1 VIIRPLSGRLV
12 TMSMFDLP
20 ALDDATAT
28 VRTHLPPTPQYAWPL
43 LGEALGAEVWVK
55 HENHTRTGAFKVR
68 GGLVLQETLRRAGD
82 TRPIVTSTRGN
93 HGQSLALTSKLHGR
107 PVTIVV
113 PEGNDPDQ
121 NAAMR
126 GFGADVVV
134 HGADYQAAREHA
146 AALAEERDA
155 MLVPPF
161 HPELVRGVATY
172 AKELFDAAG
181 ELDAVYVP
189 LGMGSGLCG
198 MIAVRDLLGLTTQVV
213 GVVAD
218 GAPAYAL
225 SYAAG
230 HVVATETVDTFADGV
245 ATRSPDAA
253 ALEIVL
259 KGAADV
265 VRVTDDE
272 IAAAIRL
279 LYRTTKNVAEGAGA
293 VATAGLAQRAERHR
307 GQRVGV
313 VLSGGNISAGRL
325 VELLREPA

>member
-1 VIIRPLSGRLV
+1 MP
-12 TMSMFDLP
+12 MFDL
-20 ALDDATAT
+20 AGLDDATAT

-43 LGEALGAEVWVK
+43 LAEAVGAEVWVK

-82 TRPIVTSTRGN
+82 DSPIVSATRGN
-93 HGQSLALTSKLHGR
+93 HGQSLALTSQLAGR

-126 GFGADVVV
+126 GFGAEVIV
-134 HGADYQAAREHA
+134 HGADFQAARQRAGEIA
-146 AALAEERDA
+146 AERGALA
-155 MLVPPF
+155 VPPF
-161 HPELVRGVATY
+161 HAELVRGVATY

-189 LGMGSGLCG
+189 VGMGSGICG
-198 MIAVRDLLGLTTQVV
+198 LITVRDLLGLTTEIV

-225 SYAAG
+225 SFAAG
-230 HVVATETVDTFADGV
+230 HVVETESVNTFADGV
-245 ATRSPDAA
+245 ASRSPDPA
-253 ALEIVL
+253 ALEIIL

-272 IAAAIRL
+272 IAAAMRL

-293 VATAGLAQRAERHR
+293 VALAGLVQRADRHR
-307 GQRVGV
+307 GGRVGV
-313 VLSGGNISAGRL
+313 VVSGGNISAGRL
-325 VELLREPA
+325 VKLLAEPA

>member
-1 VIIRPLSGRLV
+1 MP
-12 TMSMFDLP
+12 MFDL
-20 ALDDATAT
+20 AGLDDATAT

-43 LGEALGAEVWVK
+43 LAEAVGAEVWVK

-82 TRPIVTSTRGN
+82 DSPIVSATRGN
-93 HGQSLALTSKLHGR
+93 HGQSLALTSQLAGR

-126 GFGADVVV
+126 GFGAEVIV
-134 HGADYQAAREHA
+134 HGADFQAARRRAGEIA
-146 AALAEERDA
+146 AERGALA
-155 MLVPPF
+155 VPPF
-161 HPELVRGVATY
+161 HAELVRGVATY
-172 AKELFDAAG
+172 ARELFDAAG

-189 LGMGSGLCG
+189 VGMGSGICG
-198 MIAVRDLLGLTTQVV
+198 LITVRDLLGLTTEIV

-225 SYAAG
+225 SFAAG
-230 HVVATETVDTFADGV
+230 HVVETESVNTFADGV
-245 ATRSPDAA
+245 ASRSPDPA
-253 ALEIVL
+253 ALEIIL

-272 IAAAIRL
+272 IAAAMRL

-293 VATAGLAQRAERHR
+293 VALAGLVQRADRHR
-307 GQRVGV
+307 GGRVGV
-313 VLSGGNISAGRL
+313 VVSGGNISAGRL
-325 VELLREPA
+325 VKLLAEPA